1 MGLGISMRYG
11 NGKVGSPHE
20 TRQPHPER
28 FTEDVLGN
36 EDELLIFMPMLA
48 ALMKAGQQSK
58 PVMAG

>member
-1 MGLGISMRYG
+1 MRYG

-36 EDELLIFMPMLA
+36 ENELLIFMPMLA